1 VTRSSRKD
9 TEEGSQPHSR
19 TGQPGGGTPGPGGMT
34 FVEARRRVEAK
45 DRSLRDK
52 RMTAAQAGAL
62 VRNSDHVAIGG
73 CLYSRTPLVLLR
85 EVLRT
90 RRTGLTLSRNL
101 MCYEGELF
109 IVAGAAEAIV
119 TSWMGI
125 GLPWGLSRITREYVE
140 GGRVRFE
147 EWSHLAM
154 GLRYRAAAMGIPF
167 LPTLSML
174 GSDLLTTTGART
186 MTCPFTGE
194 LLCLVPALF
203 PDVALLHVHRAD
215 RYGNAQVDG
224 YPHMDADLATAAAT
238 VIVSAE
244 EIVDTDEIRRTADR
258 TLIPF
263 FAVDAVVE
271 ARFGA
276 YPHECYGLYE
286 ADIDHID
293 TYARRVAKDGSVAV
307 QAYLDEYV
315 YGPPTFKAYLD
326 LFGASR
332 LERGQRTAR
341 ELTQ

>member
-1 VTRSSRKD
+1 MTRSSHGD
-9 TEEGSQPHSR
+9 TEGERRPHSR
-19 TGQPGGGTPGPGGMT
+19 TGQPGGGTPRPGGMT

-85 EVLRT
+85 EVLRI

-109 IVAGAAEAIV
+109 IVAGAAQAIV

-140 GGRVRFE
+140 GGRIRFE

-174 GSDLLTTTGART
+174 GSDLLATTGART

-263 FAVDAVVE
+263 FAVDAVVD

-293 TYARRVAKDGSVAV
+293 TYARRVAKDGSAAV

-326 LFGASR
+326 RFGASR
-332 LERGQRTAR
+332 LERGQRAAR